1 MKRKEDLKI
10 LAVDDQ
16 MRMLESVQELVS
28 AQGYNIDIARGGRAA
43 IKRLE
48 EGSYDVVFL
57 DLMMHDLSGHD
68 VMAHIRE
75 NDINV
80 IVIVVSGDASIDAAI
95 QALRA
100 GAHDFLRK
108 PYAPELLINT
118 LENAVRH
125 RLLEEEN
132 RDIQKKLKHSEKLYR
147 FMVNNSPDIV
157 YILDQDGCFVF
168 INNRIESLLG
178 YDRNELTG
186 VHYSNLVFDD
196 DLEMANYAFNE
207 RRRGERATHNV
218 ELRLKCKDERS
229 SVRCFETDVVS
240 IELSSMG
247 LYQNRGESS
256 EKEYIGTYGVA
267 RDISE
272 RKKAEE
278 IIKYQAHHDLLT
290 GLPNRILFLDR
301 LEMSMAQARRRGK
314 SLAVMFLD
322 LDRFKFVNDTLG
334 HVIGDRLLQ
343 AVGLRLRNSLRDGD
357 TLSRHGGDEF
367 TVLLPEV
374 ETRNDV
380 DKVAGK
386 IINELKMPFL
396 VDGNELYINGSVGV
410 TVYPDDGETGDE
422 LIKNADIA
430 MYHIKSRGK
439 GGHQFYAG
447 DMQALF
453 SQSLALEGDLRKAID
468 TDQFIVFYQPQYDA
482 RSGQLVAMEALIRW
496 NHPTR
501 GLLSPNEFI
510 AHAEDTGLIIPIG
523 EWLLRQVCADISEW
537 RRKGLP
543 DIQMAINLSALQIEC
558 HGFSDTLIGILNE
571 YYLPGS
577 CLEIEITENLLMKEM
592 ENAIHKLRKL
602 SAHGISIAI
611 DDFGTGY
618 SSLSYL
624 HKLPIDTVKI
634 DRSFVHEVT
643 PNNQDQSIIHAI
655 IAMAKGLGLK
665 TIAEGV
671 ESDYQHKVLL
681 EAGCDMMQGYL
692 YSQPIHSRDIEE
704 YLAASSM
711 AAKLPFPEVR

>member
-1 MKRKEDLKI
+1 MKSKNEIRI

-16 MRMLESVQELVS
+16 LRMLQSVQDLVA
-28 AQGYNIDIARGGRAA
+28 AQGYTIDIAQGGRAA
-43 IKRLE
+43 IAHLDHQA
-48 EGSYDVVFL
+48 YDVIFL
-57 DLMMHDLSGHD
+57 DLMMHDMTGHE
-68 VMAHIRE
+68 VMAYIKD
-75 NDINV
+75 NDIDV
-80 IVIVVSGDASIDAAI
+80 TIIVVSGDASIDAAI
-95 QALRA
+95 EALRG

-108 PYAPELLINT
+108 PYAPELLLKT
-118 LENAVRH
+118 LDNVVGRRILEVENK
-125 RLLEEEN
+125 E
-132 RDIQKKLKHSEKLYR
+132 IQKKLKHSEKLYR

-157 YILDQDGCFVF
+157 YILDPDGYFVF
-168 INNRIESLLG
+168 INKRIESLLG
-178 YDRNELTG
+178 YDKDELTG
-186 VHYSNLVFDD
+186 KHYSELVYEDD
-196 DLEMANYAFNE
+196 MEMANYSFNE
-207 RRRGERATHNV
+207 RRRGTRATHNI
-218 ELRLKCKDERS
+218 ELRLKCKDEKS
-229 SVRCFETDVVS
+229 SLRCFETDVVS

-247 LYQNRGESS
+247 LYQSRQDAED
-256 EKEYIGTYGVA
+256 KEFIGTYGVA

-301 LEMSMAQARRRGK
+301 LEMSMAQARRGGK

-343 AVGLRLRNSLRDGD
+343 AVGQRLKHTLRDGD

-367 TVLLPEV
+367 TILLPEI

-380 DKVAGK
+380 DKVGGK
-386 IINELKMPFL
+386 VIHELKSPFM
-396 VDGNELYINGSVGV
+396 VDGNELYINGSLGV
-410 TVYPDDGETGDE
+410 TVYPDDGETADE

-430 MYHIKSRGK
+430 MYHLKNRGK
-439 GGHQFYAG
+439 GGHQFYSD
-447 DMQALF
+447 DMEALF

-468 TDQFIVFYQPQYDA
+468 ADQFVVFYQPQIDA
-482 RSGQLVAMEALIRW
+482 SSGQLVAMEALIRW

-501 GLLSPNEFI
+501 GFLSPVEFI
-510 AHAEDTGLIIPIG
+510 AHAEDTGLIVPIG
-523 EWLLRQVCADISEW
+523 EWLLRKVCSDISEW
-537 RRKGLP
+537 RKKGLP
-543 DIQMAINLSALQIEC
+543 EVQMAINLSALQIEC
-558 HGFSDTLIGILNE
+558 RGFADSLISILDE

-618 SSLSYL
+618 SSLSYI

-634 DRSFVHEVT
+634 DRSFVHEIT

-671 ESDYQHKVLL
+671 ESEYQRQVLVA
-681 EAGCDMMQGYL
+681 AGCDRLQGYL
-692 YSQPIHSRDIEE
+692 FSRPMNSDQMKGYLGKDIPDLELPITE
-704 YLAASSM
+704 
-711 AAKLPFPEVR
+711 

>member
-1 MKRKEDLKI
+1 MKSKSQIRI

-16 MRMLESVQELVS
+16 LRMLQSVQELIA
-28 AQGYNIDIARGGRAA
+28 AQGYTVDIAQGGRAA
-43 IKRLE
+43 IAHME
-48 EGSYDVVFL
+48 QQAYDVIFL
-57 DLMMHDLSGHD
+57 DLMMYDLTGHE
-68 VMAHIRE
+68 VMAYIKDHNI
-75 NDINV
+75 DIT
-80 IVIVVSGDASIDAAI
+80 IIVVSGDASIDAAI
-95 QALRA
+95 EALRG

-108 PYAPELLINT
+108 PYAPELLLKT
-118 LENAVRH
+118 LDNVVRRRILEVENK
-125 RLLEEEN
+125 E
-132 RDIQKKLKHSEKLYR
+132 IQKKLKHSEKLYR

-157 YILDQDGCFVF
+157 YILDPDGHFVF
-168 INNRIESLLG
+168 INKRIESLLG
-178 YDRNELTG
+178 YDKDELTG
-186 VHYSNLVFDD
+186 KHYSELVFEDD
-196 DLEMANYAFNE
+196 MEMAHYSFNE
-207 RRRGERATHNV
+207 RRRGTRATHNI
-218 ELRLKCKDERS
+218 ELRLRCKDEKS
-229 SVRCFETDVVS
+229 SLRCFETDVVS

-247 LYQNRGESS
+247 LYQNRQDSE
-256 EKEYIGTYGVA
+256 EKEFIGTYGVA

-301 LEMSMAQARRRGK
+301 LEMSMAQARRSGK

-343 AVGLRLRNSLRDGD
+343 AVGQRLKQTLRDGD

-367 TVLLPEV
+367 TILLPEI

-380 DKVAGK
+380 ARVADKV
-386 IINELKMPFL
+386 ISELKSPFM

-410 TVYPDDGETGDE
+410 TVYPDDGETADE
-422 LIKNADIA
+422 LIKNSDIA

-439 GGHQFYAG
+439 GGHQFYSDG
-447 DMQALF
+447 MEALF

-468 TDQFIVFYQPQYDA
+468 ANQFVVFYQPQIDA

-501 GLLSPNEFI
+501 GLLSPVEFI
-510 AHAEDTGLIIPIG
+510 AHAEDTGLIVPIG
-523 EWLLRQVCADISEW
+523 EWLLRNVCADISEW
-537 RRKGLP
+537 RKQGLP
-543 DIQMAINLSALQIEC
+543 EIQMAINLSALQIEC
-558 HGFSDTLIGILNE
+558 RGFADSLISILDE
-571 YYLPGS
+571 YYLPGN

-618 SSLSYL
+618 SSLSYI

-634 DRSFVHEVT
+634 DRSFVHEIT

-671 ESDYQHKVLL
+671 ESEYQRQVLVA
-681 EAGCDMMQGYL
+681 AGCDMMQGYL
-692 YSQPIHSRDIEE
+692 FSRPMHADQMQGYLGRDILDLE
-704 YLAASSM
+704 
-711 AAKLPFPEVR
+711 LPVTE